1 MSEKSQ
7 EPSSVPV
14 GKKPPMIDEA
24 LLARWRAEAEPII
37 SVHRGLTSGCVAQLA
52 RLAEEMGMTKEQVP
66 LALRALEE
74 TSSGGESESA
84 AKFRK
89 RLSKDLASKARSIIG
104 PNVEARIL
112 ESAKRKYGLE
122 AVDAMPILRE
132 VLQSL
137 GIQRITDDD
146 VYAHLLDSI
155 EATIGDSVYIRNVQR
170 ENLRAAAAQWGIKPG
185 DVDELIEQKLET
197 NRRKATF
204 AQRRSVATVLIAV
217 TSIGLTLCILFVL
230 WQRSRNKIDE
240 AGNGVATTSPDET
253 GTETVTPSSELGPPA
268 FWDVDLTVEIA
279 RLRTDSPLVAETY
292 ASLCKA
298 EPSARAEAYGKL
310 VDAAVSPETPGK
322 IRQSLQV
329 VLSRLFLLD
338 TDESASYAISQRLL
352 SKLPV
357 SGGEAPAQKKLVDA
371 SFMAVQALEE
381 LLVTSLPQPAKQAS
395 LVDQVNSALDLSL
408 TPAQFQKEE
417 SLNAAERQI
426 LLHLAR
432 RWGENLALTSR
443 AIPPTAVEMLD
454 EVLAQASA
462 AGMEQNEAKELRER
476 FVLSVVLQGQLT
488 LTGFRRLVEST
499 LPTMDASRLGPL
511 ADAYER
517 LPTSP
522 EKSQLAKQL
531 ATRAK
536 VAASASDEELLAGIR
551 ALAGIE
557 PASEG
562 TSDRWQYLR
571 DLSREPLRGGL
582 ALPGATPSD
591 QMRACER
598 VAKLHT
604 LAFVLSCAPAG
615 ETQFDNLV
623 KSYFADPGSEKKTAV
638 ESEGDTGT
646 TITTEKSRSQT
657 PKEHKDLDE
666 LCNRLH
672 NFSTQKPLVRSNFY
686 RAISH
691 LATLDPGLTPT
702 QAAEIAR
709 YLVSEKSDEE
719 LQSIL
724 EATRNMAKRAEL
736 RLAILERWHES
747 KLSPTQRIT
756 VLNNLAMKER
766 AIGLPAGDAS
776 DAEIRYW
783 LLITTAQL
791 LAPAQSSDEMGTKSG
806 NSPEE
811 IQLEIGEA
819 ILDRGISLNSA
830 GLNGIDPQSSSI
842 SQIMAATLLAWRSDG
857 TAGDGDLLRQV
868 RLCRQLAHD
877 DLGMT
882 LLLQQ
887 LWIDQYRSVTGREIA
902 RPLVLP
908 VEVLA
913 KRDNWG
919 KEPQSDLARF
929 YATELT
935 CLEGL
940 LKLHGQASGLAKN
953 DETVPK
959 IAREATP

>member
-1 MSEKSQ
+1 MSEKPQ
-7 EPSSVPV
+7 EPSSDKA
-14 GKKPPMIDEA
+14 GKSLPPLDEA
-24 LLARWRAEAEPII
+24 LLVRWRAEAEPII

-52 RLAEEMGMTKEQVP
+52 RLAEEMGMSKEQVP

-74 TSSGGESESA
+74 TSSSSESESA
-84 AKFRK
+84 GKFRK

-132 VLQSL
+132 ILQSL

-155 EATIGDSVYIRNVQR
+155 EATIGDTVYIRNVQR
-170 ENLRAAAAQWGIKPG
+170 ENLRAAAAQWGIKPD
-185 DVDELIEQKLET
+185 DVDELIEQKLES
-197 NRRKATF
+197 NRRQATN
-204 AQRRSVATVLIAV
+204 AQRRSVATILVAV

-230 WQRSRNKIDE
+230 WQRSRNKANE
-240 AGNGVATTSPDET
+240 AGSGVASVSPDKT
-253 GTETVTPSSELGPPA
+253 GTEIAASNSELSPPA

-279 RLRTDSPLVAETY
+279 RLRTDSPLVAESY

-298 EPSARAEAYGKL
+298 DPAVRAEAYAKL
-310 VDAAVSPETPGK
+310 VDATVSTETSGK

-329 VLSRLFLLD
+329 VLSRLFLFD

-352 SKLPV
+352 TKLPV
-357 SGGEAPAQKKLVDA
+357 SGGEAPAQKSLVDA
-371 SFMAVQALEE
+371 SFLAVRALEE

-395 LVDQVNSALDLSL
+395 LVDQVNGALEMSL
-408 TPAQFQKEE
+408 TPAQFQQEE
-417 SLNAAERQI
+417 SLNAAERQM
-426 LLHLAR
+426 LLYVAR
-432 RWGENLALTSR
+432 RWGENIALTSR
-443 AIPPTAVEMLD
+443 TLPASAIEILD
-454 EVLAQASA
+454 EVFAQASA
-462 AGMEQNEAKELRER
+462 AGMEPSEVKELRER

-488 LTGFRRLVEST
+488 LTGFRRQMEST

-522 EKSQLAKQL
+522 EKNQLAKQL
-531 ATRAK
+531 ALRAK
-536 VAASASDEELLAGIR
+536 IAGTASDAEILATIRSLAGV
-551 ALAGIE
+551 E

-562 TSDRWQYLR
+562 PSDRWQYLR

-582 ALPGATPSD
+582 ALPGATPSE

-604 LAFVLSCAPAG
+604 LAFVLACAPAG

-623 KSYFADPGSEKKTAV
+623 KSYFADPGSGKKPAV
-638 ESEGDTGT
+638 ELSDDTGT
-646 TITTEKSRSQT
+646 TITAEKSRVQT

-672 NFSTQKPLVRSNFY
+672 NFGTQKPIVRSNFY

-691 LATLDPGLTPT
+691 IANLDPGLTPS
-702 QAAEIAR
+702 QATEIAR

-724 EATRNMAKRAEL
+724 EATRTMARRVEL
-736 RLAILERWHES
+736 RLALLERWHES

-791 LAPAQSSDEMGTKSG
+791 LAPSQTMDESGTKSG

-819 ILDRGISLNSA
+819 ILDRGISLSSA
-830 GLNGIDPQSSSI
+830 GLSGLDPQSSSI
-842 SQIMAATLLAWRSDG
+842 SQILAATLLAWRSEG
-857 TAGDGDLLRQV
+857 SSADGDLLRQV

-940 LKLHGQASGLAKN
+940 LKLHGQTPGLAKI
-953 DETVPK
+953 ESITPQ
-959 IAREATP
+959 IAREETP